1 MASMQVTMFS
11 RLVPLVVALALSL
24 AVTGCASGPL
34 GSHGVDYVPA
44 FDAPFGGHGGDPF
57 AQAGARSPAS

>member
-1 MASMQVTMFS
+1 MASMQVMFS
-11 RLVPLVVALALSL
+11 RLAPLVVALALSL

-57 AQAGARSPAS
+57 AQASARSPAS